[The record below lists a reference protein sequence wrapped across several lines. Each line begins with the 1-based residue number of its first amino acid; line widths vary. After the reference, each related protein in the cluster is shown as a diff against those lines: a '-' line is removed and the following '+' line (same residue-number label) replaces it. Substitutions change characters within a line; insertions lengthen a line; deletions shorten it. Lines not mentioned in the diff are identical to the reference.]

1 MNSTMKR
8 RINQN
13 RNCAVGKQNRNNNVR
28 VEMGRMTPEIKR
40 FLENPTCKR
49 VISVHSPLDELN
61 ERKSPNKRERDGIR
75 MIDPEIIL
83 KKRNDKLKRKLHS
96 RKMSLIDKLT
106 LKDEMEKTNGIVYIE
121 PNDPIEINENDSNC
135 NDNIN
140 TEHSCESLYTID
152 ENSLDMY
159 YVDQDNMDDNS
170 NVVDIEE
177 INEEDE
183 MNDFAIVNVD
193 DEFFDDMNV
202 VDEKD
207 LSF

>member
-1 MNSTMKR
+1 
-8 RINQN
+8 
-13 RNCAVGKQNRNNNVR
+13 
-28 VEMGRMTPEIKR
+28 
-40 FLENPTCKR
+40 
-49 VISVHSPLDELN
+49 
-61 ERKSPNKRERDGIR
+61 
-75 MIDPEIIL
+75 
-83 KKRNDKLKRKLHS
+83 
-96 RKMSLIDKLT
+96 MSLIDKLT

-121 PNDPIEINENDSNC
+121 LNDPIEINGNDNNC

-140 TEHSCESLYTID
+140 MEHSCESLYAID